1 MNMITLLHYDT
12 IKEREGMRRREDNL
26 RERCTGSLRSLG
38 WRTALEQATRGMQ
51 CGSASRS
58 FPQRPHAR
66 WVHEHVEAEAA
77 AQEAAVAAAVAAA
90 AAAASQSTWRLRV
103 PVCRHA
109 QNGLLGTWEREEVM
123 LLRRALQNW
132 ELYDA
137 DQKARVEALLWRK
150 FNSIMR
156 PVGALAHLWANTH
169 WMQLNVTSDDEF
181 EAESQDQRFMV
192 NFDTSFLYME
202 NAVFIT
208 YSGPVRFCRRIGM
221 LNDEALEML

>member
-1 MNMITLLHYDT
+1 
-12 IKEREGMRRREDNL
+12 MRRREDNL

-58 FPQRPHAR
+58 FPQLPHAR

-77 AQEAAVAAAVAAA
+77 AQEAAAAAQEAAAAAAAATA

-103 PVCRHA
+103 PVCWNA
-109 QNGLLGTWEREEVM
+109 QNGPLGRWERDEVM

-150 FNSIMR
+150 FNSIMM
-156 PVGALAHLWANTH
+156 PVGALAHLWTNTQSMELH
-169 WMQLNVTSDDEF
+169 VISDDEF
-181 EAESQDQRFMV
+181 EAESEDKRFNV
-192 NFDTSFLYME
+192 NFDMTYVYME

-208 YSGPVRFCRRIGM
+208 YSGPVRFRRRPGM
-221 LNDEALEML
+221 LNQQALEMLPSPTLPPL